1 MNCFSSKISKL
12 MLLLLKIPVYEGR
25 FHTLGAAY
33 GAGHRATVN
42 RLVPKRGMLGVVANI
57 GYSEA

>member
-1 MNCFSSKISKL
+1 

-33 GAGHRATVN
+33 GAGHRAEVN
-42 RLVPKRGMLGVVANI
+42 RLIPKRGMLGVVANI
-57 GYSEA
+57 DYSEA